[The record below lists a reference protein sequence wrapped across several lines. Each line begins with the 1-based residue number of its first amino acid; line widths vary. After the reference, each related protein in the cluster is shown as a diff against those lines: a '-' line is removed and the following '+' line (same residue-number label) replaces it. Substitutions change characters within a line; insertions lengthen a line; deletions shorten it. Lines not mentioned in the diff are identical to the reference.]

1 MWGNLYILTEK
12 VYYSLGDDVGY
23 IKDKEV
29 EYIRAKDMII
39 QYLLKNDSIN
49 NTKVREL
56 CGCDDRK
63 AKHYLDKMV
72 EESIIKPK
80 GEKRWRVYVLKFV
93 DRLLIANLKI
103 NFYNAFDI
111 MYISRKMRNKW
122 GFYDEYIH
130 RLFSDNL

>member
-1 MWGNLYILTEK
+1 MFGDELWGNLYILTEK

-63 AKHYLDKMV
+63 AKYYLDKMV

-93 DRLLIANLKI
+93 DRLLIVNLKI

-111 MYISRKMRNKW
+111 MYISRKMRSNYYVRSNK
-122 GFYDEYIH
+122 YEK
-130 RLFSDNL
+130 